1 MKIHAHLVYNYTPEL
16 ITQLRDLL
24 HPAIELTVG
33 KDMGASSNY
42 HILITGDPTREQLN
56 ASPKLH
62 TLIIPWTGISKET
75 VKLMLEF
82 PHINVHNMHHH
93 AASNAELAV
102 TLLLAAAKAVLPY
115 DQALRQNNWSL
126 RYQGP
131 GRALGLAGKTA
142 LVLGYGHIGKR
153 VARICRAL
161 DMTVWAIKRHVTDAS
176 DEWAHEIH
184 PTEALHALLPRANAL
199 IICLPLTSETEAL
212 IGTAEFNLLPP
223 QAVLVNIGRGLI
235 VDQAALYEALR
246 DGRLHSAGLDVWYN
260 YPPDKASRSHTPPA
274 DFPFH
279 ELDNVVMSPHRGSDT
294 ESSEAAR
301 MPHLARLLNAAARGE
316 PVPNQ
321 MDLNAGY

>member
-1 MKIHAHLVYNYTPEL
+1 MKIHTHLVYSYTPEL

-24 HPAIELTVG
+24 DPDIELTVG
-33 KDMGASSNY
+33 KDMGVDPSY
-42 HILITGDPTREQLN
+42 HILITGRPTDEQLT
-56 ASPKLH
+56 ASPNLH
-62 TLIIPWTGISKET
+62 TLIIPWTGIPKET
-75 VKLMLEF
+75 AVLMQTY
-82 PHINVHNMHHH
+82 PHINIHNLHHN

-115 DQALRQNNWSL
+115 DQTLRQNDWSL
-126 RYQGP
+126 RYEQSGL
-131 GRALGLAGKTA
+131 ALGLAGQTA

-153 VARICRAL
+153 VARFCRAL
-161 DMTVWAIKRHVTDAS
+161 DMTVLAIKRHVTDAS

-199 IICLPLTSETEAL
+199 IICLPLTPQTEGL
-212 IGTAEFNLLPP
+212 IGTAEFDLLPP
-223 QAVLVNIGRGLI
+223 KAVLVNIGRGLI
-235 VDQAALYEALR
+235 VDQGALYAALR

-260 YPPDKASRSHTPPA
+260 YPEDEAARSHTPPA

-316 PVPNQ
+316 SMPNQ
-321 MDLNAGY
+321 IDLNAGY